1 MTESSHKVL
10 IVTGSASGLG
20 RDIAE
25 AALNAG
31 YKVIATARDPRKLS
45 GLVEVYGDAVRTAAL
60 DVTDQGAA
68 FAAIDLAMSEFGSID
83 VLVNNAGYG
92 HIVPF
97 EQTSEEDF
105 RAQIETNFFGV
116 VNLTR
121 AVLPVMRQQRYG
133 RIIQV
138 SSVGGRIGSAG
149 LAAYQ
154 SAKWAVGGFSEVL
167 AQEVAAYGVK
177 VSIVEPG
184 GIRTNWGTRASSGR
198 PKFLPEYESSVG
210 ALLAMVEPYVGKE
223 NSDPRKVAEVVLAL
237 ASHPKPPLHLLL
249 GGDAVQYAGAV
260 ESARAASDER
270 WRAVSRFTDFDSTA
284 PLPVLPAE

>member
-10 IVTGSASGLG
+10 LVTGSASGLG
-20 RDIAE
+20 RDITE

-31 YKVIATARDPRKLS
+31 YKVIATARDPTKLS
-45 GLVEVYGDAVRTAAL
+45 GLIEIHGGAVRTAVL
-60 DVTDQGAA
+60 DVTDQD
-68 FAAIDLAMSEFGSID
+68 AAIATVDFAMSEFGRID

-97 EQTSEEDF
+97 EQASEEDF

-121 AVLPVMRQQRYG
+121 AVLPVMRRQRSG

-167 AQEVAAYGVK
+167 AQEVAAFGVK
-177 VSIVEPG
+177 VSVIEPG
-184 GIRTNWGTRASSGR
+184 GIRTNWGTRASSKR

-210 ALLAMVEPYVGKE
+210 ALLALVEPCVGKE

-237 ASHPKPPLHLLL
+237 ARHPKPPLHLLL
-249 GGDAVQYAGAV
+249 GSDAVRYAGAV

-270 WRAVSRFTDFDSTA
+270 WRALSKFTDFDLGA
-284 PLPVLPAE
+284 ALPVLPAE